1 MKMFIIAALTAIF
14 LTIHG
19 CRPTTDWQTQLRTE
33 LQAYTDTLDAQ
44 IGIALLLENGDSLTL
59 NNRQHYEMMSVF
71 KFHQALAVC
80 NYLYRHNQSL
90 DTLLHITP
98 ADLKPNTWSPLR
110 DRYLQEELVDG
121 MDISVRNLLV
131 RNLLEYTLQ
140 QSDNNA
146 CDILFDRL
154 VSPAE
159 TDRFIR
165 NLGLTED
172 FGIAY
177 TEAEMQKD
185 HHLSK
190 GNWSTPYA
198 AASLLKH
205 FLETDL
211 IKEPY
216 KAFIKE
222 TMTSC
227 QTGMKRL
234 PAPLHDAEA
243 IIGHK
248 TGSGYTTADGRIG
261 ATNDLGFITLSDG
274 TRYILAVFVKD
285 SGYNATQTEEII
297 GQISQIVFNHL
308 QKY

>member
-19 CRPTTDWQTQLRTE
+19 CRPASDWQTQLRTE
-33 LQAYTDTLDAQ
+33 LQTYTDTLDAQ

-80 NYLYRHNQSL
+80 NYLYHHNQSL

-98 ADLKPNTWSPLR
+98 DDLKPNTWSPLR
-110 DRYLQEELVDG
+110 DRYLQEKYVNG
-121 MDISVRNLLV
+121 MDISV

-159 TDRFIR
+159 TDLFIR

>member
-19 CRPTTDWQTQLRTE
+19 CRPASDWQTQLRTE
-33 LQAYTDTLDAQ
+33 LQTYTDTLDAQ

-90 DTLLHITP
+90 DTLLHITSD
-98 ADLKPNTWSPLR
+98 DLKPNTWSPLR
-110 DRYLQEELVDG
+110 DRYPQEELVDG
-121 MDISVRNLLV
+121 MGISV

-154 VSPAE
+154 VSPTE

-172 FGIAY
+172 FSIAY

-234 PAPLHDAEA
+234 PAPLHDAGA

>member
-33 LQAYTDTLDAQ
+33 LQTYTDTLDAQ

-80 NYLYRHNQSL
+80 NYLYHHNQSL

-98 ADLKPNTWSPLR
+98 DDLKPNTWSPLR

-121 MDISVRNLLV
+121 MDISVRNLL
-131 RNLLEYTLQ
+131 EYTLQ

-146 CDILFDRL
+146 CDILFYRL

-165 NLGLTED
+165 NLGLTEN

-177 TEAEMQKD
+177 TEADMQKD

-227 QTGMKRL
+227 QTGMKRF
-234 PAPLHDAEA
+234 PPHYMMREPLLATRPVADIPRQTAVLERPTTSASSPYPMGLA
-243 IIGHK
+243 I
-248 TGSGYTTADGRIG
+248 S
-261 ATNDLGFITLSDG
+261 
-274 TRYILAVFVKD
+274 
-285 SGYNATQTEEII
+285 
-297 GQISQIVFNHL
+297 
-308 QKY
+308 

>member
-19 CRPTTDWQTQLRTE
+19 CRPASDWQTQLRTE
-33 LQAYTDTLDAQ
+33 LQTYTDTLDAQ

-59 NNRQHYEMMSVF
+59 NNCQHYEMMSVF

-80 NYLYRHNQSL
+80 NYLHHHNQSL

-98 ADLKPNTWSPLR
+98 DDLKPSTWSPLR

-121 MDISVRNLLV
+121 MDISV

-159 TDRFIR
+159 TDLFIR

-234 PAPLHDAEA
+234 PAPLHDTKA

-248 TGSGYTTADGRIG
+248 TGSGYTTSDGRIG
-261 ATNDLGFITLSDG
+261 ATNDLGFIALPDG

-285 SGYNATQTEEII
+285 SGYNATHTEEII

-308 QKY
+308 QKH

>member
-80 NYLYRHNQSL
+80 NYLHHHNQSL

-98 ADLKPNTWSPLR
+98 DDLKPSTWSPLR

-121 MDISVRNLLV
+121 MDISV

-159 TDRFIR
+159 TDLFIR
-165 NLGLTED
+165 NRD
-172 FGIAY
+172 
-177 TEAEMQKD
+177 
-185 HHLSK
+185 
-190 GNWSTPYA
+190 
-198 AASLLKH
+198 
-205 FLETDL
+205 
-211 IKEPY
+211 
-216 KAFIKE
+216 
-222 TMTSC
+222 
-227 QTGMKRL
+227 
-234 PAPLHDAEA
+234 
-243 IIGHK
+243 
-248 TGSGYTTADGRIG
+248 
-261 ATNDLGFITLSDG
+261 
-274 TRYILAVFVKD
+274 
-285 SGYNATQTEEII
+285 
-297 GQISQIVFNHL
+297 
-308 QKY
+308 

>member
-1 MKMFIIAALTAIF
+1 MKMFIIAVLTAIF

-19 CRPTTDWQTQLRTE
+19 CRPASDRQTKLRTE
-33 LQAYTDTLDAQ
+33 LQAYTDTLNAQ
-44 IGIALLLENGDSLTL
+44 IGIAFLMENGDSLTL
-59 NNRQHYEMMSVF
+59 NNHQHYEMMSVF

-80 NYLYRHNQSL
+80 DYLYRRNQSL
-90 DTLLHITP
+90 DTLLHITS
-98 ADLKPNTWSPLR
+98 ADLQPDTWSPLR
-110 DRYLQEELVDG
+110 DKYLQEGYVKG
-121 MDISVRNLLV
+121 MDISV

-146 CDILFDRL
+146 CDILFARL

-198 AASLLKH
+198 AANLLKH
-205 FLETDL
+205 FLETDF

-222 TMTSC
+222 TMITC
-227 QTGMKRL
+227 QTGTKRL
-234 PAPLHDAEA
+234 PAPLLGIQAT
-243 IIGHK
+243 IGHK
-248 TGSGYTTADGRIG
+248 TGSGYTTADGRLA
-261 ATNDLGFITLSDG
+261 ATNDLGFITLPDG
-274 TRYILAVFVKD
+274 TRYILAVFVKN
-285 SGYNATQTEEII
+285 SGYSAPQTEMII

-308 QKY
+308 QKHEPPL

>member
-19 CRPTTDWQTQLRTE
+19 CRPASGWQTQLRTE

-80 NYLYRHNQSL
+80 NYLHHHNQSL
-90 DTLLHITP
+90 DTLLHITSD
-98 ADLKPNTWSPLR
+98 DLKPNTWSPLR
-110 DRYLQEELVDG
+110 DRYLQEEYVNG
-121 MDISVRNLLV
+121 MDISV

-159 TDRFIR
+159 TDLFIR

-198 AASLLKH
+198 AASLLKQ

-211 IKEPY
+211 IKKPY

-234 PAPLHDAEA
+234 PAPLHDTKA

-285 SGYNATQTEEII
+285 SGYNATHTEEII
-297 GQISQIVFNHL
+297 GQISKIIFNHL
-308 QKY
+308 QKH